1 MNSTYKLLVMFVFS
15 FCLITC
21 TTEDD
26 YTTSNDIVEKLTNK
40 IWVNIIK
47 DKPKTMREQYVFF
60 KNGTGYQVVQEYQN
74 KEVEKETKSFF
85 HWTFMYT
92 DNKVIYIDWGLYW
105 KINLLSDVVFN
116 VEETY
121 DDPYHTPSQL
131 YKRKL
136 EMTSKN
142 SIFM

>member
-1 MNSTYKLLVMFVFS
+1 
-15 FCLITC
+15 
-21 TTEDD
+21 
-26 YTTSNDIVEKLTNK
+26 
-40 IWVNIIK
+40 
-47 DKPKTMREQYVFF
+47 
-60 KNGTGYQVVQEYQN
+60 
-74 KEVEKETKSFF
+74 
-85 HWTFMYT
+85 MYP

-105 KINLLSDVVFN
+105 KINSLSDVVFN

-121 DDPYHTPSQL
+121 DDPYQTPSQL

>member
-1 MNSTYKLLVMFVFS
+1 
-15 FCLITC
+15 
-21 TTEDD
+21 
-26 YTTSNDIVEKLTNK
+26 
-40 IWVNIIK
+40 
-47 DKPKTMREQYVFF
+47 MREQYVFF

-85 HWTFMYT
+85 HWTFMYP

-105 KINLLSDVVFN
+105 KINFLSDVVFN

>member
-1 MNSTYKLLVMFVFS
+1 MNSTYKLLVMFFFS

-21 TTEDD
+21 TTKDD

-47 DKPKTMREQYVFF
+47 DKPKTMREQYIFF

-85 HWTFMYT
+85 HWTFMYP

-105 KINLLSDVVFN
+105 KINSLSDVVFN

-121 DDPYHTPSQL
+121 DDPYQAPSQL

>member
-1 MNSTYKLLVMFVFS
+1 MFVFS

-47 DKPKTMREQYVFF
+47 DKPKTLREQYVFF

-85 HWTFMYT
+85 HWTFMYP

-105 KINLLSDVVFN
+105 KINFLSDVVFN

>member
-85 HWTFMYT
+85 HWTFMYP

-105 KINLLSDVVFN
+105 QINFLSDVVFN

>member
-85 HWTFMYT
+85 HWTFMYP

-105 KINLLSDVVFN
+105 KINFLSDVVFN

-131 YKRKL
+131 YQRKL

>member
-1 MNSTYKLLVMFVFS
+1 
-15 FCLITC
+15 
-21 TTEDD
+21 
-26 YTTSNDIVEKLTNK
+26 
-40 IWVNIIK
+40 
-47 DKPKTMREQYVFF
+47 
-60 KNGTGYQVVQEYQN
+60 
-74 KEVEKETKSFF
+74 
-85 HWTFMYT
+85 MYP

-105 KINLLSDVVFN
+105 KINFLSDVVFN

-142 SIFM
+142 DIFM

>member
-1 MNSTYKLLVMFVFS
+1 MNSTYKLLVIFVFS
-15 FCLITC
+15 FCLISC
-21 TTEDD
+21 TTED
-26 YTTSNDIVEKLTNK
+26 YYTSNDVVEKLTNK

-47 DKPKTMREQYVFF
+47 DKPKTMCEQYVFL

-74 KEVEKETKSFF
+74 KEVGKEKKSYF
-85 HWTFMYT
+85 HWTFMYP

-105 KINLLSDVVFN
+105 KINSLSDVVFN

-121 DDPYHTPSQL
+121 DDPYQTPSQL

>member
-1 MNSTYKLLVMFVFS
+1 MFVFS

-47 DKPKTMREQYVFF
+47 GKPKTMREQYVFF

-85 HWTFMYT
+85 HWTFMYP

-105 KINLLSDVVFN
+105 KINFLSDVVFN